1 MKEIKIFNN
10 AEFGEVRTCAESDGA
25 VLSCGTDIAK
35 ALGYARPADAVTAH
49 CRGSVFYRPI
59 VDQLG
64 RTQAAKF
71 ITQSDVL
78 RLIAHSKLP
87 NAQKFEAWM
96 FEDVMPAVLNHGG
109 YLTAEKVE
117 EALLDPDTLIR
128 LATDLKAE
136 RERRAR
142 LEAENAALA
151 PKALFADA
159 VEASDTC
166 ILIGD
171 LAKLL
176 RQNGVDIGQN
186 RLFCWLRENGYL
198 MKGGSAKNM
207 PTQRAMDM
215 GLFQVKERTVQNP
228 DGSVRV
234 TRTTKVTGKGQR
246 YFVNAFLDGRAA

>member
-10 AEFGEVRTCAESDGA
+10 DQFGRLRA
-25 VLSCGTDIAK
+25 V
-35 ALGYARPADAVTAH
+35 PADGELWFVAADACTSLDHSNVTVAMS
-49 CRGSVFYRPI
+49 RLDDDEKGKLNLGLSGGDTNVVNFPGLLSLILGSRKP
-59 VDQLG
+59 
-64 RTQAAKF
+64 
-71 ITQSDVL
+71 
-78 RLIAHSKLP
+78 
-87 NAQKFEAWM
+87 EAREYKRWVTH
-96 FEDVMPAVLNHGG
+96 EVMPSIHNHGG
-109 YLTAEKVE
+109 YLTPEKIE
-117 EALLDPDTLIR
+117 EALSDPDTIIR

-136 RERRAR
+136 RERRAA

-186 RLFCWLRENGYL
+186 RLFGWLRENGYL